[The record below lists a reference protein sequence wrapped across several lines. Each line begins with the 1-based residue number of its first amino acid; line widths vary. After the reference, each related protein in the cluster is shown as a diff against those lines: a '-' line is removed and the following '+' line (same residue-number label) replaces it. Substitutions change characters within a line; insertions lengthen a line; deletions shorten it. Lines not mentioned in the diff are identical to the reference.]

1 MNRRYVGWVL
11 LKSAIGSVLMCDS
24 MSTAIL
30 LAPDSKIAEA
40 LLITGSDVVFFVGFF
55 VVFSA
60 FIGGFGIITE
70 NYHWKGELELARTA
84 HA

>member
-1 MNRRYVGWVL
+1 MNRQYITWVL
-11 LKSAIGSVLMCDS
+11 LKSIIGSILMCDS
-24 MSTAIL
+24 ISTAIL
-30 LAPDSKIAEA
+30 LAPGLKIAAA
-40 LLITGSDVVFFVGFF
+40 LLVTETHIVFFVGFF

-70 NYHWKGELELARTA
+70 NYHWKGEVKLAGTA

>member
-1 MNRRYVGWVL
+1 MNPRYVGWVL

-30 LAPDSKIAEA
+30 LAPGLKIAAA
-40 LLITGSDVVFFVGFF
+40 LLVTETHIVFFVGFF